1 MAGGRPTKY
10 TPELLKKAHEYV
22 DNWEISGRKIPSIV
36 SLAIHCDISKQR
48 VYEWLKDD
56 DKSEFRD
63 IVARVEAKQEEI
75 LIDNGLDR
83 TFDASLSKMMLSKH
97 GYSDKQEID
106 HTTKGESLNDGP
118 SAEAVRK
125 AKEAIL
131 NTTDG

>member
-22 DNWEISGRKIPSIV
+22 NNWEISGRKIPSIV
-36 SLAIHCDISKQR
+36 SLALHCGIAKSM
-48 VYEWLKDD
+48 VYEWIKDD
-56 DKSEFRD
+56 DKQEFSD

-106 HTTKGESLNDGP
+106 MSSSDGSMKP
-118 SAEAVRK
+118 SVIQLVAPDEQ
-125 AKEAIL
+125 
-131 NTTDG
+131 G